1 MDALERMSRCGIVSV
16 VVMEEAS
23 DAVDTA
29 RALLA
34 GGVDVMEITLRT
46 PAALDAIR
54 LVSEACPE
62 MLVGAGT
69 VITVEQCRA
78 AVEAGARFIVSPGFD
93 SEVVQWC
100 LEHDVSIT
108 PGCVTPTEI
117 TAALKLGLRVLKFF
131 PAKVYGGL
139 TAMKALSA
147 PFGGVRFVPTGW
159 NDWNLSLIHI
169 SEPTRR

>member
-69 VITVEQCRA
+69 VITVE
-78 AVEAGARFIVSPGFD
+78 
-93 SEVVQWC
+93 
-100 LEHDVSIT
+100 
-108 PGCVTPTEI
+108 
-117 TAALKLGLRVLKFF
+117 
-131 PAKVYGGL
+131 
-139 TAMKALSA
+139 
-147 PFGGVRFVPTGW
+147 
-159 NDWNLSLIHI
+159 
-169 SEPTRR
+169 

>member
-1 MDALERMSRCGIVSV
+1 MSRCGIVSV

-23 DAVDTA
+23 YAVDTA

-69 VITVEQCRA
+69 MITVEQCRA

-93 SEVVQWC
+93 SEVVQ
-100 LEHDVSIT
+100 
-108 PGCVTPTEI
+108 
-117 TAALKLGLRVLKFF
+117 
-131 PAKVYGGL
+131 
-139 TAMKALSA
+139 
-147 PFGGVRFVPTGW
+147 
-159 NDWNLSLIHI
+159 
-169 SEPTRR
+169 